1 MKEFSFK
8 QFAVSQ
14 DEKVFRV
21 GTDAVLLGAL
31 SHVNESKE
39 ALEIGSGTGIISLM
53 LAQRNQK
60 VEITAIDINEKAAEL
75 TATNFQNSPFASRL
89 NSFCFDLNGFHPD
102 RKFDLIVCNPPYFEL
117 TPQSDR
123 DAAARQKIHLDFP
136 QLIEFSSVNL
146 TDEGLLSVII
156 PADMAQEFESSAL
169 QFQLNLITKI
179 TIYGRID
186 LNPTRVILEFNK
198 TLKKPINSDFII
210 EKSPRVF
217 SDEYLEVTKDFHV
230 FGGK

>member
-31 SHVNESKE
+31 SHVNESKK

-89 NSFCFDLNGFHPD
+89 NSFCFDLNDFHPD

-156 PADMAQEFESSAL
+156 PADMSQEFESSAL
-169 QFQLNLITKI
+169 QFQLNLIRKI

-186 LNPTRVILEFNK
+186 LKPTRVILEFNK
-198 TLKKPINSDFII
+198 TLKKPINFDFII